1 LAGKLS
7 KALIKLEHVM
17 IINNKKQQG
26 MTAIGFVMLL
36 GMIAFFTAIALKLT
50 PLYLEHFEVSSVLK
64 SLAQEPGIASKSAAE
79 IEDIIMKR
87 LGINDVTHVTKD
99 NIEISKEDGKISIV
113 ISYEARVPMLANID
127 IVANFKDDKVEVAAH

>member
-1 LAGKLS
+1 
-7 KALIKLEHVM
+7 M
-17 IINNKKQQG
+17 ITNNKKQHG

-36 GMIAFFTAIALKLT
+36 AMIAFFTAVVLKLT

-64 SLAQEPGIASKSAAE
+64 SLAQEPGIANKSAAE
-79 IEDIIMKR
+79 IEDTIMKR
-87 LGINDVTHVTKD
+87 LGINNVTHVTRD

-127 IVANFKDDKVEVAAH
+127 VVANFKDDKVEVTAR

>member
-1 LAGKLS
+1 
-7 KALIKLEHVM
+7 M
-17 IINNKKQQG
+17 IINNKKQHG

-64 SLAQEPGIASKSAAE
+64 SFAQEPGIASKSAAE

>member
-1 LAGKLS
+1 
-7 KALIKLEHVM
+7 
-17 IINNKKQQG
+17 

-64 SLAQEPGIASKSAAE
+64 SLAQEPGIGNKSAAE
-79 IEDIIMKR
+79 IEDTIMKR
-87 LGINDVTHVTKD
+87 LGVNDVTHVTKD
-99 NIEISKEDGKISIV
+99 DINISKEDGKVTIA

-127 IVANFKDDKVEVAAH
+127 IVANFKDDKVEVPAR

>member
-1 LAGKLS
+1 
-7 KALIKLEHVM
+7 M

>member
-1 LAGKLS
+1 
-7 KALIKLEHVM
+7 M
-17 IINNKKQQG
+17 MINNKKQHG

-36 GMIAFFTAIALKLT
+36 GMIAFFTAIALKLV

-64 SLAQEPGIASKSAAE
+64 SLAQEPGIANKGAAE

-99 NIEISKEDGKISIV
+99 NIEISKEDGKISVV

-127 IVANFKDDKVEVAAH
+127 IVANFKDNKVEVAAH

>member
-1 LAGKLS
+1 
-7 KALIKLEHVM
+7 M
-17 IINNKKQQG
+17 IINNKKQHG

-99 NIEISKEDGKISIV
+99 NIEISKEDGKISVV